1 MPTLLRILTGGNVQD
16 LQLDGAA
23 PIPRTGEIVEIG
35 SADGVGAERLEVTEV
50 RYVLADGAL
59 SAVVECRAPTIGL
72 ANQGPG
78 PIR

>member
-1 MPTLLRILTGGNVQD
+1 MPTLLRILTGGTVQD

-23 PIPRTGEIVEIG
+23 PIPRMGEIVEIG
-35 SADGVGAERLEVTEV
+35 SADGVGPERLEVTEV
-50 RYVLADGAL
+50 RYVLADGVL

-78 PIR
+78 LMR